1 MRLSDTGIYA
11 TGTVKT
17 NRKLIPTIKTN
28 KQIKLGEHE
37 WLYGNDLAAF
47 KCMDSISVILLTNY
61 FNANATQQLNY
72 LFIYLL
78 RKQVKGVTSLL
89 YIGLSKTFS
98 LGIKV
103 KMILIIHFY

>member
-1 MRLSDTGIYA
+1 M
-11 TGTVKT
+11 
-17 NRKLIPTIKTN
+17 
-28 KQIKLGEHE
+28 
-37 WLYGNDLAAF
+37 
-47 KCMDSISVILLTNY
+47 LLTTEL
-61 FNANATQQLNY
+61 FIY

-78 RKQVKGVTSLL
+78 RKRVKGVTSLL